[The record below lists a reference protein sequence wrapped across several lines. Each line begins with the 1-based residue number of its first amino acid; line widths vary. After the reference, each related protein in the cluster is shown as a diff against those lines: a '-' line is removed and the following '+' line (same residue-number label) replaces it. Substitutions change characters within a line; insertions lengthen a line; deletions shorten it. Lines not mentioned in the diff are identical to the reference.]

1 MNNDKE
7 KLSQQLKVDE
17 DMEVMLLKQKK
28 RYESMSLAALVA
40 EMNRKTAETDRC
52 MDVAD
57 SECDSVDSEDL
68 DVEKEYSDDK
78 ADWEDEWES
87 GIDQKER

>member
-7 KLSQQLKVDE
+7 KFSEQLDE

-68 DVEKEYSDDK
+68 DVEKEYPDDK

>member
-57 SECDSVDSEDL
+57 SECDSVDFEDL
-68 DVEKEYSDDK
+68 DVEKEYPDDK

>member
-7 KLSQQLKVDE
+7 KLSEQLKVDE
-17 DMEVMLLKQKK
+17 DMEVMLIKQKK
-28 RYESMSLAALVA
+28 RYESMSLAALVD
-40 EMNRKTAETDRC
+40 EMSRKTAETDRY
-52 MDVAD
+52 MDAAD

-68 DVEKEYSDDK
+68 DGEKEYPDDG
-78 ADWEDEWES
+78 ADWEDEWGS

>member
-1 MNNDKE
+1 MNKDKE
-7 KLSQQLKVDE
+7 RLSEQLKEDE
-17 DMEVMLLKQKK
+17 DMEAMLLKQKK

-40 EMNRKTAETDRC
+40 EMNRKTAETDRY

-68 DVEKEYSDDK
+68 DVEKEYPDDK
-78 ADWEDEWES
+78 VDWENGWGSD
-87 GIDQKER
+87 IDQRER

>member
-1 MNNDKE
+1 MNKDKE
-7 KLSQQLKVDE
+7 RLSEQLKEDE

-40 EMNRKTAETDRC
+40 EMNRKTAETDRY
-52 MDVAD
+52 MDGANP
-57 SECDSVDSEDL
+57 EYDSVDSEDS
-68 DVEKEYSDDK
+68 DVEKKYPDDK